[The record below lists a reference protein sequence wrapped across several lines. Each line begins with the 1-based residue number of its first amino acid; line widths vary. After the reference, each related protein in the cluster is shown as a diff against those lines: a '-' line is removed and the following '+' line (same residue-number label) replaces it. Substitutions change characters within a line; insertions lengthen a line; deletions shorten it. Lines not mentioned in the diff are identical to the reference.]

1 MRFPPHILDEIRAR
15 LSVSQVV
22 GRKVALKKQGR
33 EFAGL
38 SPFKTE
44 KTASF
49 FVNDQKGFY
58 HCFATGEHGDI
69 FTFLIKTEGLS
80 FPEAVERL
88 AAEAGVALPKPAA
101 RDPGFEAHE
110 DERARLYRLLEASAQ
125 FFADC
130 LQSRDGRIASNYL
143 MRRGLNADTVA
154 AFRLGY
160 APNDRS
166 RLKSHLAAAG
176 FSERDMITS
185 GMLIGGAD
193 ISTPYD
199 RFRNRLMF
207 PIRDPKGRVIAFGG
221 RALDEGQPAKYLNSP
236 ETPLFHKGRVLF
248 NFDVARPV
256 AHETS
261 RIIVVEGYMD
271 VIALAQAGVREAVA
285 PLGTA
290 LTHEQMQL
298 LWRLA
303 PEPILCFDGD
313 SAGGKAAH
321 RAIDTALPHL
331 KPGLSLSFAFM
342 PAGLDPD
349 DLVRQSG
356 RDGFEAVMARSSPLA
371 DVLFAREWDAGD
383 WSTPERRAGLEL
395 QIRKLTAQITD
406 DGVRSHYERD
416 MRDRLFKAW
425 RPQGSSHGRTDRFA
439 GAQRGA
445 PRKAFAGGG
454 ANNWGGVAGTGK
466 QRGNPRNASAGVA
479 ASSSLRQSTLVAP
492 GNGLPQREVLLVRTM
507 LNHPWLIDEYAEE
520 IAAIQFTSEGLRS
533 VRDGVLSAH
542 AIENSLDISGLRSH
556 LTQLGLDRF
565 VELVE
570 RSVTHR
576 CDKFV
581 EPDADAA
588 EVETGFCH
596 SLALHESQV
605 GLQGSL
611 REAETAWIE
620 EGNDGTALERIG
632 ETNQRPPEEAEIAG
646 FSTKA
651 GDREA

>member
-58 HCFATGEHGDI
+58 HCFASGEHGDI
-69 FTFLIKTEGLS
+69 FTFLMKTEGLS

-88 AAEAGVALPKPAA
+88 AEEAGVSLPKPAP

-110 DERARLYRLLEASAQ
+110 DERARLYRLLEVSAQ
-125 FFADC
+125 FFVEC
-130 LQSRDGRIASNYL
+130 LHSREGRNASSYL
-143 MRRGLNADTVA
+143 SGRGLNPDTAA

-166 RLKSHLAAAG
+166 RLKAHLASEG

-193 ISTPYD
+193 IPTSYD

-207 PIRDPKGRVIAFGG
+207 PIRDARGRVIAFGG
-221 RALDEGQPAKYLNSP
+221 RALDDTQPAKYLNSP

-248 NFDVARPV
+248 NFERARPV
-256 AHETS
+256 AHDTS

-271 VIALAQAGVREAVA
+271 VIALAQAGIGEAVA

-290 LTHEQMQL
+290 LTPEQMQL

-313 SAGGKAAH
+313 SAGSKAAH

-331 KPGLSLSFAFM
+331 KPGMSLAFAFM
-342 PAGLDPD
+342 PQGLDPD
-349 DLVRQSG
+349 DLLGQSG
-356 RDGFEAVMARSSPLA
+356 REGFEAVMARSRPLA

-395 QIRKLTAQITD
+395 RIRKLTAQITD
-406 DGVRSHYERD
+406 DSVRAHYERD

-425 RPQGSSHGRTDRFA
+425 RPQPGFEGNADRSRFSPRG
-439 GAQRGA
+439 GA
-445 PRKAFAGGG
+445 RKPFAGG
-454 ANNWGGVAGTGK
+454 
-466 QRGNPRNASAGVA
+466 ASAGPGRGRGGPRFAAGTVA
-479 ASSSLRQSTLVAP
+479 ASSSLKQSKLVAS

-520 IAAIQFTSEGLRS
+520 IAAIQFSSEPLRRI
-533 VRDGVLSAH
+533 RDGALSAH

-556 LTQLGLDRF
+556 LSQLGLDRF

-581 EPDADAA
+581 EPEADAA

-596 SLALHESQV
+596 SLALHESQA
-605 GLQGSL
+605 GLPGSL
-611 REAETAWIE
+611 READEAW
-620 EGNDGTALERIG
+620 G
-632 ETNQRPPEEAEIAG
+632 EDDNNSAG
-646 FSTKA
+646 A
-651 GDREA
+651 NWRD

>member
-58 HCFATGEHGDI
+58 HCFASGEHGDI
-69 FTFLIKTEGLS
+69 FTFLMKTEGLS

-88 AAEAGVALPKPAA
+88 AEEAGVALPKPAP
-101 RDPGFEAHE
+101 REPGFEAQE
-110 DERARLYRLLEASAQ
+110 DERDRLYRLLEVSAQ
-125 FFADC
+125 FFVDC
-130 LQSRDGRIASNYL
+130 LHSRDGRNASAYL
-143 MRRGLNADTVA
+143 LKRGLTDETAA

-166 RLKSHLAAAG
+166 RLKAHLSGAG

-193 ISTPYD
+193 IPSSYD

-207 PIRDPKGRVIAFGG
+207 PIRDAKGRVIAFGG
-221 RALDEGQPAKYLNSP
+221 RALDDSQLAKYLNSP

-248 NFDVARPV
+248 NFDRARPA

-271 VIALAQAGVREAVA
+271 VIALAQSGIREAVA

-313 SAGGKAAH
+313 SAGRKAAH

-331 KPGLSLSFAFM
+331 KPGMSLAFAFM
-342 PAGLDPD
+342 PHGLDPD
-349 DLVRQSG
+349 DLLGQSG
-356 RDGFEAVMARSSPLA
+356 RDGFAAVLARSRPLA
-371 DVLFAREWDAGD
+371 DVLFTREWDAGD

-395 QIRKLTAQITD
+395 QLRKLVAQIAD
-406 DGVRSHYERD
+406 ERVRAHYERD

-425 RPQGSSHGRTDRFA
+425 RPPTGGDGHGDRTGFSQRGTPRKPFAGSSGWTGAASPRRSRGGPRFPSRTI
-439 GAQRGA
+439 
-445 PRKAFAGGG
+445 
-454 ANNWGGVAGTGK
+454 
-466 QRGNPRNASAGVA
+466 A
-479 ASSSLRQSTLVAP
+479 ASSSLKQSTLVAS

-507 LNHPWLIDEYAEE
+507 LNHPWLIDQYAEE
-520 IAAIQFTSEGLRS
+520 IAAIQFSAEPLRKI
-533 VRDGVLSAH
+533 RDGVLSAH

-556 LTQLGLDRF
+556 LSQLGLDRF

-581 EPDADAA
+581 EPEADAA

-596 SLALHESQV
+596 SLALHESQA
-605 GLQGSL
+605 GLPGSL
-611 REAETAWIE
+611 REAEEAWI
-620 EGNDGTALERIG
+620 G
-632 ETNQRPPEEAEIAG
+632 EDNSGAG
-646 FSTKA
+646 ANWS
-651 GDREA
+651 D